1 MKLKARVLPVLFWLL
16 AWEALARALHSSIL
30 LVGPA
35 QVFLRLCQLLPEGRT
50 WRILA
55 VSAAG
60 VACGFFLSVLAAA
73 PLAVLSHRSGLAR
86 RLLAPPVAVMRSV
99 PVASFIILALVF
111 FSSRF
116 LSPLITFT
124 VSLPVFYT
132 ATLGALQKRDPAFR
146 ELAAVFRVPLPRRIL
161 ALDLVEMLPDLE
173 VACKTAVGMCW
184 KAGVAAEIIGVP
196 RGTIG
201 ERLQQAKLYLDTA
214 DVLAWTA
221 LVLLLSACFE
231 KLVCLAVRSL
241 RGRLMEI

>member
-1 MKLKARVLPVLFWLL
+1 
-16 AWEALARALHSSIL
+16 
-30 LVGPA
+30 
-35 QVFLRLCQLLPEGRT
+35 
-50 WRILA
+50 
-55 VSAAG
+55 
-60 VACGFFLSVLAAA
+60 
-73 PLAVLSHRSGLAR
+73 
-86 RLLAPPVAVMRSV
+86 
-99 PVASFIILALVF
+99 
-111 FSSRF
+111 
-116 LSPLITFT
+116 
-124 VSLPVFYT
+124 
-132 ATLGALQKRDPAFR
+132 
-146 ELAAVFRVPLPRRIL
+146 
-161 ALDLVEMLPDLE
+161 MLPDLE